1 MGIELNWSNL
11 KLLEQKQSSERRS
24 NRQRERE
31 RDSKGNRQE
40 RAEAIVRESNRQRK
54 RESGAIVRSNRHI
67 GSQGYMCRWG
77 ARMSHMNY

>member
-31 RDSKGNRQE
+31 R
-40 RAEAIVRESNRQRK
+40 AEAIVRERVEAIA
-54 RESGAIVRSNRHI
+54 RERER
-67 GSQGYMCRWG
+67 
-77 ARMSHMNY
+77 